1 MAGYLDPV
9 EDMKNTAFVTIV
21 SSLALLASMVGCGDS
36 DSIFGSG
43 GSTEVDEIEA
53 DDGVIA
59 LGEGTVVT
67 FNFSFDDDDV
77 LNDDGNVRLVV
88 KLPRGLRYRADS
100 SEIDEPGSS
109 DKKVGAQILE
119 CSSSGDSY
127 LLFDMDRFDLRG
139 ANAPNSDS
147 DAQLKLTVDGTRR
160 GSTLVIEA
168 RADKDRIAYGCEVN
182 FLPDEQEVVSVS

>member
-1 MAGYLDPV
+1 
-9 EDMKNTAFVTIV
+9 MKNTPLLTFF
-21 SSLALLASMVGCGDS
+21 SSIALLTSFTGCGGD
-36 DSIFGSG
+36 DDIFGSG
-43 GSTEVDEIEA
+43 GRTEVDEIQA

-88 KLPRGLRYRADS
+88 KLPNGLRYRPNS
-100 SEIDEPGSS
+100 SEIDEPGSN
-109 DKKVGAQILE
+109 DKEVGAQILE
-119 CSSSGDSY
+119 CSSSGESY

-139 ANAPNSDS
+139 ADAPNSDS

-168 RADKDRIAYGCEVN
+168 RADKDRIAYGCDVS
-182 FLPDEQEVVSVS
+182 FVPDEQEVISVS

>member
-1 MAGYLDPV
+1 MQN
-9 EDMKNTAFVTIV
+9 MKTTSLLTILC
-21 SSLALLASMVGCGDS
+21 SFALLSSITGCGGD
-36 DSIFGSG
+36 DDIFGSG
-43 GSTEVDEIEA
+43 GSTEVDEIQA

-67 FNFSFDDDDV
+67 FNFSFDNDDV

-88 KLPRGLRYRADS
+88 KLPNGLKYRADS
-100 SEIDEPGSS
+100 SEIDEAGSS
-109 DKKVGAQILE
+109 DKEVGAQILE
-119 CSSSGDSY
+119 CATSGETY
-127 LLFDMDRFDLRG
+127 LLFDMDRFDLRS

-168 RADKDRIAYGCEVN
+168 RADKDRIAYGCNIN
-182 FLPDEQEVVSVS
+182 FFPDEQEVVSVS